1 MALIFIF
8 QSELISSI
16 LKHVLQSAL
25 NLGQSKCTL
34 KILGRKMISTVCIC
48 KQKHNIG
55 FVYIKKNCELCI

>member
-55 FVYIKKNCELCI
+55 FVYIKKNCERCI